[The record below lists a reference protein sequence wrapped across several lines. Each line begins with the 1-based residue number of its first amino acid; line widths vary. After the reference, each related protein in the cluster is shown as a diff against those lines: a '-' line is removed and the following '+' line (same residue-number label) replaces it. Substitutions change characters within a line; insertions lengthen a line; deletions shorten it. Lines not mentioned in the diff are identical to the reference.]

1 MTHENIN
8 YVRVGVEAH
17 VAFAQGPAAFSDSVR
32 TILSVAASL
41 HVL

>member
-8 YVRVGVEAH
+8 YARVGVEAH
-17 VAFAQGPAAFSDSVR
+17 VAFTEGPAAFSDFVR
-32 TILSVAASL
+32 TILSVAAS